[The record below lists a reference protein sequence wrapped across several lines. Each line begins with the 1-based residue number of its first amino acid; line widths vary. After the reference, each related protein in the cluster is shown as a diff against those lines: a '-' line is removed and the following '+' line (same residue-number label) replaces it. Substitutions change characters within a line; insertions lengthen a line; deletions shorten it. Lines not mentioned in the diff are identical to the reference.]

1 MATPDFAEQ
10 TLFPG
15 VAVITGAAG
24 TGIGAAV
31 AKAFASEGCTRFAI
45 TDQNDDLLDD
55 TLQAIVKHSPRADII
70 ASTGDISDAGYVQ
83 SFLDGVIRRYGR
95 IDYLVNVAGIMG
107 NNQATTETSL
117 EDFDRINNINYR
129 GVFLCSRA
137 ALKYMIKQEPLP
149 SHSFSRS
156 PQRGSIVSIA
166 SQLGIVG
173 RPDAPAY
180 CASKAAVIALTRAD
194 AIDYAK
200 HGIRVNCVCPGVIDT
215 PMTNSTPERVEL
227 LRPAV
232 EIAPMKRM
240 GLPEEIADAVLFLS
254 SSKASFVQGHAMVVD
269 GGYVIN

>member
-1 MATPDFAEQ
+1 M
-10 TLFPG
+10 LYPG

-31 AKAFASEGCTRFAI
+31 AKAFALEGCTRIAI
-45 TDQNDDLLDD
+45 TDKSIGLLDD
-55 TLQAIVKHSPRADII
+55 TRQWIMEHCPDAEVLKDV
-70 ASTGDISDAGYVQ
+70 GDISDPDFVE
-83 SFLDGVIRRYGR
+83 SFFSAVLQQYGR

-107 NNQATTETSL
+107 NNRATTETSL

-129 GVFLCSRA
+129 GVFLCSRT
-137 ALKYMIKQEPLP
+137 ALKYMVKQEPLP
-149 SHSFSRS
+149 SHLPGRM

-200 HGIRVNCVCPGVIDT
+200 YGIRVNCVCPGVIDT
-215 PMTNSTPERVEL
+215 PMTNSTPERVEM
-227 LRPAV
+227 LRPAI